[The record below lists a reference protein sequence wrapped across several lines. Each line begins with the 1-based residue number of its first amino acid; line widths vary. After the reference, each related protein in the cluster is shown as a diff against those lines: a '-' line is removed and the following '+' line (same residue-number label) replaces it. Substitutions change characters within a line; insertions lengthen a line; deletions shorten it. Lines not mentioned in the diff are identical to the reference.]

1 MSDSI
6 VNLRAIK
13 ILRWIARVWGI
24 IIAFVIIMIAV
35 TPDPYATEP
44 LKGIEAF
51 YLGLYAVSALGLL
64 IAWKWELIGA
74 LISIVAMLTQAIS
87 ISIGEGFAFY
97 IKGIVLVELVF
108 FIPAILFIVC
118 WKLSKRKREQA
129 QQ

>member
-6 VNLRAIK
+6 KIPRGIK
-13 ILRWIARVWGI
+13 VLRWIAKIWGI
-24 IIAFVIIMIAV
+24 IIVFVIIMIAV
-35 TPDPYATEP
+35 THDPYATES

-51 YLGLYAVSALGLL
+51 YLGLYAFSALGLL

-74 LISIVAMLTQAIS
+74 LISIVGMLTQAIS
-87 ISIGEGFAFY
+87 ISIEKGFAFY

-108 FIPAILFIVC
+108 IIPAILFIVC
-118 WKLSKRKREQA
+118 WKFSSRKREQA